1 MEALPDLVCN
11 PRALRDGY
19 LEVLR
24 QYLQEVRRGCAKR
37 GVEYALVRTGDYL
50 DAVLA
55 RFLSARMA
63 LRSRK

>member
-19 LEVLR
+19 LQALEE
-24 QYLQEVRRGCAKR
+24 YLTEVRRGCAKR
-37 GVEYALVRTGDYL
+37 GVEYALVHTEDYL

-55 RFLSARMA
+55 KFLTARMA
-63 LRSRK
+63 LRGKK